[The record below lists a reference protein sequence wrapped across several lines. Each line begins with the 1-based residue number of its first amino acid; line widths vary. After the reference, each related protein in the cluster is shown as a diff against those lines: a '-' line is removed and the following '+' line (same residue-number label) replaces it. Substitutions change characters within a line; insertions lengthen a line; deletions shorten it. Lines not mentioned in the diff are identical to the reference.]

1 VPEPPGTMVSS
12 QIQVTASRTILWLG
26 TDQSSPVKSSPSAT
40 GASIPDRQSYRTD
53 SPTGVTHRHAHT
65 HFTQVNIHPELT
77 SEPRRAS
84 ATVASPLTADD
95 NTGSDA
101 GRQVKMMRTD
111 SKGRSAS
118 PHRITYKSDFHAIK
132 CSFDTGTSLQPGTK
146 AALRS
151 AMHPTRL
158 PSCLSDTLVSHTS
171 TSMGSRGRIHSAR
184 GTKIRD
190 NIFLQMDS
198 QQLKQ
203 DGGPT
208 LTSGSTP
215 LLPPNNASLQLQ
227 TSPFSGSRRSV
238 VSSSSVLSAVANISI
253 PDPPLQDKPS
263 RSEEIVDIDRA
274 ALAQKFSVAR
284 RLFETK
290 VMEVE
295 GGGGQASK
303 GVTGRGSKGTADGP
317 GEEEEGR
324 AGLTQVEKG
333 GEAGGKRKH
342 TEEDSSD
349 KDKSINPP
357 VINISLPQSPAQV
370 SLTRHPKSPASD
382 GPYEATSNKSPCY
395 LDTHGNAAGIGTEE
409 ESAALGLCLTP
420 EEPVRAELVDVK
432 NESSESDENEEEKG
446 RREAKMWL
454 KDEEE
459 KHMNKESVKDF
470 VDDVFEEASMDT
482 TPGPYMLE
490 NREEL
495 SAGEGRPDAPSEVH
509 QKELSASMSWR
520 REAENDGELGR
531 DKYQQVN
538 EQWEGQNRQ
547 FIARAEWSTGKGNNG
562 EEKTNAGVG
571 ESAGRK
577 ERGMMQEEDNVEEVE
592 SYGVGKRIG
601 VGGEEEECKQSQE
614 KERTRK
620 EKKSE
625 KEGATAE
632 LREEHIDEEA
642 KHEVHRAG
650 SDGKDDTGGGKEDQ
664 TGSADFCGI
673 ENEAFVYEQESQAR
687 PEHSKPDA
695 GNQLLLEY
703 EEIPG
708 VPELAD
714 EDAAE
719 VAKRKVKFSSAPIRV
734 FCTYSNADY
743 DRHNEDI
750 DPVSASA
757 EYELEKRV
765 DRMDVFPVEIE
776 KGDDGLGI
784 SIIGMGVGADQGLEK
799 LGIFVKTV
807 TEGGATQKDG
817 RIQVND
823 QIVEVDGVSLV
834 GVSQLFAATVLKNT
848 SGLVKFLIGREK
860 EGVESE
866 VARLINES
874 LEMDK
879 TSSKRERASR
889 DEDNDA
895 SMSERGSLAEEEEED
910 EEEDVSVLSSLDNYH
925 LCLKYQQAWEEQHAC
940 WESQRAELEQRAEDG
955 EEKADKLEKYWQ
967 EAQTLCRVVSQR
979 LADAQSQS
987 ESLEIKY
994 SKAKRLVREYQSR
1007 EEERE
1012 KREADLRREME
1023 EREKLHRE
1031 TVERLQIRV
1040 SGDSSILCGFT
1051 SCHFSVVIVSHCLS
1065 QIAQLERKEPVTNNH
1080 SVDSSVT
1087 GPDWYIPVP
1096 DTGRLDSSAH
1106 IARAQLAQKSKRHPP
1121 SRDKLRES
1129 FRKQEDEV
1137 QKPQES
1143 QSLSAPTVP
1152 QRSSRSDLSSTSS
1165 FSAFSPQPP
1174 TSVFTPPIYI
1184 SDTVTPS
1191 PCKSSASRK
1200 SKRKFPDFSGI
1211 RKSLSKRRSE
1221 KYRKRSI
1228 NNSGGSCGDLVD
1240 EPVGV
1245 SPPGSITSMP
1255 SCLPFPWFGERGRE
1269 KEADSERG
1277 RERLRS
1283 VSSSSLPYLTT
1294 TGRRDQSIGS
1304 PVGSSS
1310 MVGHV
1315 SDLSLSG
1322 HSHTFTFSSTETLD
1336 DDPVPTNNN
1345 NQWQC
1350 RPVLEWSNQ
1359 QVCLWLIAM
1368 NMDQYASEFAARG
1381 VDGTQLLSMDS
1392 EKLKALGVCSHSDRS
1407 ALKKKL
1413 KAMKKSEERG
1423 QRKGE
1428 TKVKGEEKEKNAV
1441 LDKDSE
1447 EKEKARMMTTMMEEK
1462 SVKDTR
1468 RSGKTVRTE
1477 SLL

>member
-1 VPEPPGTMVSS
+1 
-12 QIQVTASRTILWLG
+12 
-26 TDQSSPVKSSPSAT
+26 
-40 GASIPDRQSYRTD
+40 
-53 SPTGVTHRHAHT
+53 
-65 HFTQVNIHPELT
+65 
-77 SEPRRAS
+77 
-84 ATVASPLTADD
+84 
-95 NTGSDA
+95 
-101 GRQVKMMRTD
+101 MMRTD
-111 SKGRSAS
+111 NKGRSAS

-146 AALRS
+146 ADAAQRS
-151 AMHPTRL
+151 AVHPTRL
-158 PSCLSDTLVSHTS
+158 PSSLSDPIMSNTS
-171 TSMGSRGRIHSAR
+171 TNTSTGSRGRVHSTR

-203 DGGPT
+203 DGGPV
-208 LTSGSTP
+208 LSSGSTP
-215 LLPPNNASLQLQ
+215 LLSPHNPILQLQ

-238 VSSSSVLSAVANISI
+238 VSSSSVLSTVANISTTESS
-253 PDPPLQDKPS
+253 LQDKPS
-263 RSEEIVDIDRA
+263 RSEEIADIDRA
-274 ALAQKFSVAR
+274 ALAQKFSVTR

-295 GGGGQASK
+295 GQVSK
-303 GVTGRGSKGTADGP
+303 GIAGRGSKGMADGK
-317 GEEEEGR
+317 GGGEEEEEEEGR
-324 AGLTQVEKG
+324 GGVSQVEK
-333 GEAGGKRKH
+333 EASEKRNY
-342 TEEDSSD
+342 TEEESFD
-349 KDKSINPP
+349 KDKSINLPI
-357 VINISLPQSPAQV
+357 INFSLPKPPAQA
-370 SLTRHPKSPASD
+370 SLTGHPKSPVSD
-382 GPYEATSNKSPCY
+382 GPSEASNTSPSY
-395 LDTHGNAAGIGTEE
+395 LDKHCQTTGSQTEE
-409 ESAALGLCLTP
+409 ESATCDLCLTP

-432 NESSESDENEEEKG
+432 NESSESDENEGEK
-446 RREAKMWL
+446 EQKDAKNWL
-454 KDEEE
+454 KDERE
-459 KHMNKESVKDF
+459 KYMNRAEGERVQHL
-470 VDDVFEEASMDT
+470 VDDVFEELSMET
-482 TPGPYMLE
+482 TPGHYTLE
-490 NREEL
+490 NRVEL
-495 SAGEGRPDAPSEVH
+495 RAGDSRPVVPSEEH
-509 QKELSASMSWR
+509 QKELSASMSCK
-520 REAENDGELGR
+520 RETTDGGEGGR
-531 DKYQQVN
+531 DKYRQVN
-538 EQWEGQNRQ
+538 EQWEGQKRQ
-547 FIARAEWSTGKGNNG
+547 FIARAEKSTEEGNYRLK
-562 EEKTNAGVG
+562 KTDAGVE
-571 ESAGRK
+571 ESAGSK
-577 ERGMMQEEDNVEEVE
+577 ERGMIQEEGIHTEVE
-592 SYGVGKRIG
+592 SYSVGKRKG
-601 VGGEEEECKQSQE
+601 KEECKQSQE
-614 KERTRK
+614 KERT
-620 EKKSE
+620 E
-625 KEGATAE
+625 KEGE
-632 LREEHIDEEA
+632 CEREEGTAFEMQEEHVNEDV
-642 KHEVHRAG
+642 KHEVCREG
-650 SDGKDDTGGGKEDQ
+650 SDGKDHVRGGKEDQ
-664 TGSADFCGI
+664 TGI
-673 ENEAFVYEQESQAR
+673 ENKAFVYEQESQSH
-687 PEHSKPDA
+687 PDHSTSPSQEWENSIHA
-695 GNQLLLEY
+695 GDLLLLEC

-714 EDAAE
+714 QEDEEAAE
-719 VAKRKVKFSSAPIRV
+719 VAKRKVRFSSAPIKV
-734 FCTYSNADY
+734 FSTYSNAQY

-757 EYELEKRV
+757 EFELEKRV

-776 KGDDGLGI
+776 KGDEGLGI

-823 QIVEVDGVSLV
+823 QIVDVDGVSLV

-879 TSSKRERASR
+879 TSRKRGRAGG
-889 DEDNDA
+889 DEDNDG
-895 SMSERGSLAEEEEED
+895 SMSERGSVVEEEEED
-910 EEEDVSVLSSLDNYH
+910 EEEDVSVLSGLDNYQ
-925 LCLKYQQAWEEQHAC
+925 LCLKYQQLQSKLQSRAAQLHHAREKLAAWEEQQAY
-940 WESQRAELEQRAEDG
+940 WESQKAELEQRVEDA

-1012 KREADLRREME
+1012 NREADLRREME

-1031 TVERLQIRV
+1031 IVETLQI
-1040 SGDSSILCGFT
+1040 
-1051 SCHFSVVIVSHCLS
+1051 
-1065 QIAQLERKEPVTNNH
+1065 QIAQLERKEPERKNH

-1129 FRKQEDEV
+1129 FRKQQDEV
-1137 QKPQES
+1137 QKHQES
-1143 QSLSAPTVP
+1143 KSLSAPTVV

-1165 FSAFSPQPP
+1165 LSALSPQPP
-1174 TSVFTPPIYI
+1174 TSSVFTPPIYI
-1184 SDTVTPS
+1184 NDTVTPS

-1200 SKRKFPDFSGI
+1200 SKRKFPDFSDL
-1211 RKSLSKRRSE
+1211 RKSLSKRSE
-1221 KYRKRSI
+1221 KHRKR
-1228 NNSGGSCGDLVD
+1228 GSCGDLVD
-1240 EPVGV
+1240 EPAGV
-1245 SPPGSITSMP
+1245 SPSGSVTSMP

-1269 KEADSERG
+1269 KGEEGERD

-1294 TGRRDQSIGS
+1294 TGRRNQSIGS

-1315 SDLSLSG
+1315 SDLSLYG
-1322 HSHTFTFSSTETLD
+1322 HTFTFSSTETLD

-1345 NQWQC
+1345 NQWQT
-1350 RPVLEWSNQ
+1350 RPVSEWNNQ

-1368 NMDQYASEFAARG
+1368 SMDQYASEFAARA
-1381 VDGTQLLSMDS
+1381 VDGTQLLNMDS

-1413 KAMKKSEERG
+1413 KEMKKSEEKA

-1428 TKVKGEEKEKNAV
+1428 KEKEKNAV
-1441 LDKDSE
+1441 LDKESE
-1447 EKEKARMMTTMMEEK
+1447 EKEKARMMEK
-1462 SVKDTR
+1462 SVKDGR
-1468 RSGKTVRTE
+1468 HSGKTVRTE

>member
-1 VPEPPGTMVSS
+1 
-12 QIQVTASRTILWLG
+12 
-26 TDQSSPVKSSPSAT
+26 
-40 GASIPDRQSYRTD
+40 
-53 SPTGVTHRHAHT
+53 
-65 HFTQVNIHPELT
+65 
-77 SEPRRAS
+77 
-84 ATVASPLTADD
+84 
-95 NTGSDA
+95 
-101 GRQVKMMRTD
+101 MMRTD

-118 PHRITYKSDFHAIK
+118 PHRITYKTDFHAIK
-132 CSFDTGTSLQPGTK
+132 CSFDTGSSLQPVTK
-146 AALRS
+146 AAAAQHS
-151 AMHPTRL
+151 AAVHPTRL
-158 PSCLSDTLVSHTS
+158 PSSLSDPIMSHTS
-171 TSMGSRGRIHSAR
+171 TSASTGSRGRVHSTR

-203 DGGPT
+203 DGGPV
-208 LTSGSTP
+208 LSSGSTP
-215 LLPPNNASLQLQ
+215 LLSHHNPTPQPQN
-227 TSPFSGSRRSV
+227 SPFSGSRRSV
-238 VSSSSVLSAVANISI
+238 VSSSSVLSTVANISN
-253 PDPPLQDKPS
+253 LQDKLS
-263 RSEEIVDIDRA
+263 RSEEIADIDRA
-274 ALAQKFSVAR
+274 ALAQKFSVTR

-295 GGGGQASK
+295 GGGGQFLK
-303 GVTGRGSKGTADGP
+303 GRGSKGMPDGK

-324 AGLTQVEKG
+324 G
-333 GEAGGKRKH
+333 GVSQEEASGEMKH
-342 TEEDSSD
+342 TKEENSN
-349 KDKSINPP
+349 KDKSINVPI
-357 VINISLPQSPAQV
+357 INISSPKPAAQTL
-370 SLTRHPKSPASD
+370 LTGHPKSPVSD
-382 GPYEATSNKSPCY
+382 GTSESSSTSPSCLY
-395 LDTHGNAAGIGTEE
+395 KHGQTTASKTEE
-409 ESAALGLCLTP
+409 EKATLDLCLTP

-432 NESSESDENEEEKG
+432 NESSESDENEEEKEKK
-446 RREAKMWL
+446 EAKNWL
-454 KDEEE
+454 KDAYMTKAGEC
-459 KHMNKESVKDF
+459 VQDL
-470 VDDVFEEASMDT
+470 VDDVFEEPSMET
-482 TPGPYMLE
+482 TPSTLE
-490 NREEL
+490 NEVD
-495 SAGEGRPDAPSEVH
+495 GRPVIPSVEYE
-509 QKELSASMSWR
+509 KESLAR
-520 REAENDGELGR
+520 TACKRETEDDKEGGG
-531 DKYQQVN
+531 DKYRQVN
-538 EQWEGQNRQ
+538 EQWEGQRRQ
-547 FIARAEWSTGKGNNG
+547 FIAWAEKSTEKGG
-562 EEKTNAGVG
+562 FREEKTDAGVE
-571 ESAGRK
+571 ESAARK
-577 ERGMMQEEDNVEEVE
+577 ERGLMEEAEGIDKEERRK
-592 SYGVGKRIG
+592 SA
-601 VGGEEEECKQSQE
+601 EEKCKQSQE
-614 KERTRK
+614 EERT
-620 EKKSE
+620 E
-625 KEGATAE
+625 KEE
-632 LREEHIDEEA
+632 LNKEV
-642 KHEVHRAG
+642 KHEEG
-650 SDGKDDTGGGKEDQ
+650 SDGKDKAGGGQEEQ
-664 TGSADFCGI
+664 TGAEVICGI
-673 ENEAFVYEQESQAR
+673 ENEAFVYEQEFQS
-687 PEHSKPDA
+687 HSTPP
-695 GNQLLLEY
+695 GQEWENSSHTENSPLLEY

-708 VPELAD
+708 LPEVADQED

-719 VAKRKVKFSSAPIRV
+719 AEKTKVRFSSAPIKV
-734 FCTYSNADY
+734 YCTYSNAEY

-776 KGDDGLGI
+776 KGDEGLGI

-879 TSSKRERASR
+879 TSRKRGRVGR
-889 DEDNDA
+889 DEYNDSSVSEA
-895 SMSERGSLAEEEEED
+895 QWHRDSMAEEEEED
-910 EEEDVSVLSSLDNYH
+910 EEEDVSVLSSLDNYQ
-925 LCLKYQQAWEEQHAC
+925 LCLKYQQLQSKLRSRVAQLHLAREKLKALEEQQAC
-940 WESQRAELEQRAEDG
+940 WESQKEELEQRVEDG

-994 SKAKRLVREYQSR
+994 NKAKRLVREYQSR

-1023 EREKLHRE
+1023 ERDKLHRE
-1031 TVERLQIRV
+1031 TVERLQI
-1040 SGDSSILCGFT
+1040 
-1051 SCHFSVVIVSHCLS
+1051 
-1065 QIAQLERKEPVTNNH
+1065 QIAQLERNEPERKNH
-1080 SVDSSVT
+1080 SVDSVT
-1087 GPDWYIPVP
+1087 GLDWYIPIP

-1129 FRKQEDEV
+1129 FRKQEDEA
-1137 QKPQES
+1137 QKHQEG
-1143 QSLSAPTVP
+1143 QLLAAPTVV
-1152 QRSSRSDLSSTSS
+1152 QRNSRSDLSSISS
-1165 FSAFSPQPP
+1165 SSALSPQPP
-1174 TSVFTPPIYI
+1174 TSLVFSPPIYI
-1184 SDTVTPS
+1184 NDTVTPS

-1200 SKRKFPDFSGI
+1200 SKRKFPDFSGL

-1221 KYRKRSI
+1221 KHRKRSI
-1228 NNSGGSCGDLVD
+1228 TNRGSCGDLVD
-1240 EPVGV
+1240 EPAGV
-1245 SPPGSITSMP
+1245 SPSGSVTSMP

-1269 KEADSERG
+1269 KEEEAERG

-1304 PVGSSS
+1304 PVCSSS

-1345 NQWQC
+1345 NQWQS
-1350 RPVLEWSNQ
+1350 RPVLEWNNQ

-1368 NMDQYASEFAARG
+1368 NMDQYASEFAAKG

-1392 EKLKALGVCSHSDRS
+1392 EKLKALGVCNHNDRS

-1413 KAMKKSEERG
+1413 KEMRKSEEKE
-1423 QRKGE
+1423 QKKGE
-1428 TKVKGEEKEKNAV
+1428 KRLKEEKEKERNVV
-1441 LDKDSE
+1441 LDKENED
-1447 EKEKARMMTTMMEEK
+1447 KARMMMMEEK
-1462 SVKDTR
+1462 SAKDAR
-1468 RSGKTVRTE
+1468 RGVKTV
-1477 SLL
+1477 

>member
-1 VPEPPGTMVSS
+1 
-12 QIQVTASRTILWLG
+12 
-26 TDQSSPVKSSPSAT
+26 
-40 GASIPDRQSYRTD
+40 
-53 SPTGVTHRHAHT
+53 
-65 HFTQVNIHPELT
+65 
-77 SEPRRAS
+77 
-84 ATVASPLTADD
+84 
-95 NTGSDA
+95 
-101 GRQVKMMRTD
+101 MMRSD

-132 CSFDTGTSLQPGTK
+132 CSFDTGTTLQPGTK
-146 AALRS
+146 AAAAQRS
-151 AMHPTRL
+151 AVHSTRL
-158 PSCLSDTLVSHTS
+158 LSSLSDPIMSHTS
-171 TSMGSRGRIHSAR
+171 TNTGSGGRVRSTR

-203 DGGPT
+203 DGGPV
-208 LTSGSTP
+208 LSSGSTP
-215 LLPPNNASLQLQ
+215 LFSPHNPSLQPQ
-227 TSPFSGSRRSV
+227 TSPFSGSRHSV
-238 VSSSSVLSAVANISI
+238 ISSSSVQSTMANSFT
-253 PDPPLQDKPS
+253 PESSLQDKLS

-274 ALAQKFSVAR
+274 ALAQKFSVTR

-290 VMEVE
+290 VTEVE
-295 GGGGQASK
+295 GGGGQVSK
-303 GVTGRGSKGTADGP
+303 GITGRGSKGMADGK

-324 AGLTQVEKG
+324 DVSQMEKD
-333 GEAGGKRKH
+333 K
-342 TEEDSSD
+342 EDSFD
-349 KDKSINPP
+349 RDKSINLPI
-357 VINISLPQSPAQV
+357 INISSPKPPAQA
-370 SLTRHPKSPASD
+370 SLTRHPKSPVSD
-382 GPYEATSNKSPCY
+382 GPSEASDTSPSC
-395 LDTHGNAAGIGTEE
+395 LDKHGQTTGSQTEE
-409 ESAALGLCLTP
+409 ERPESTTLNLCLTP
-420 EEPVRAELVDVK
+420 EEPVRAELVDLK

-446 RREAKMWL
+446 RKEAENWL
-454 KDEEE
+454 KDEW
-459 KHMNKESVKDF
+459 KNNTKKVAGESVQDL
-470 VDDVFEEASMDT
+470 VDDVFEGPGKETRPCTLQNGVDIGAGDSRPV
-482 TPGPYMLE
+482 TPSEEYL
-490 NREEL
+490 REL
-495 SAGEGRPDAPSEVH
+495 SARMSYKRETKDDGEGE
-509 QKELSASMSWR
+509 
-520 REAENDGELGR
+520 G
-531 DKYQQVN
+531 DKYRQVN
-538 EQWEGQNRQ
+538 EQREGLRRQ
-547 FIARAEWSTGKGNNG
+547 LIARAEKLAEKGEYG
-562 EEKTNAGVG
+562 EKKTDEGVEEG
-571 ESAGRK
+571 AVKK
-577 ERGMMQEEDNVEEVE
+577 EIGMMQEEGTNKDT
-592 SYGVGKRIG
+592 SYSVGKRK
-601 VGGEEEECKQSQE
+601 GGGEECKQSPE
-614 KERTRK
+614 KE
-620 EKKSE
+620 EKSE
-625 KEGATAE
+625 KEE
-632 LREEHIDEEA
+632 PQEERVNEEV
-642 KHEVHRAG
+642 KHEECRED
-650 SDGKDDTGGGKEDQ
+650 SDGKDHVGGGKEDQ
-664 TGSADFCGI
+664 AGSTAVGGF
-673 ENEAFVYEQESQAR
+673 ENEAFVYEQESQSHAASPR
-687 PEHSKPDA
+687 QGRDNSTPG
-695 GNQLLLEY
+695 GNQLLSEY

-708 VPELAD
+708 VPEVADQED

-719 VAKRKVKFSSAPIRV
+719 VGKRRVRFSSAPIKV
-734 FCTYSNADY
+734 YCTYSNADY

-776 KGDDGLGI
+776 KGNDGLGI

-823 QIVEVDGVSLV
+823 QIVDVDGVSLV

-848 SGLVKFLIGREK
+848 SGLVRFLIGREK

-879 TSSKRERASR
+879 TSGKSGRAGG
-889 DEDNDA
+889 DEYNDS
-895 SMSERGSLAEEEEED
+895 SMSERGSVAEEEEED
-910 EEEDVSVLSSLDNYH
+910 EEEDVSVLSSLDNYQ
-925 LCLKYQQAWEEQHAC
+925 LCLKYQQLQSKLRSRAAQLHHAREKLKALEEQQAC
-940 WESQRAELEQRAEDG
+940 WESQKNELEQKVEDG

-1012 KREADLRREME
+1012 KREADLRSEME
-1023 EREKLHRE
+1023 EKDKLHRE
-1031 TVERLQIRV
+1031 TVERLQI
-1040 SGDSSILCGFT
+1040 
-1051 SCHFSVVIVSHCLS
+1051 
-1065 QIAQLERKEPVTNNH
+1065 QIAQLERNEPERQNH
-1080 SVDSSVT
+1080 SVDSSGT

-1129 FRKQEDEV
+1129 FRKQEDEA
-1137 QKPQES
+1137 QKQQEN
-1143 QSLSAPTVP
+1143 QSLPAPTAA

-1165 FSAFSPQPP
+1165 LSALSPQPP
-1174 TSVFTPPIYI
+1174 TSSNFTPPIYVTH
-1184 SDTVTPS
+1184 TVTPS

-1200 SKRKFPDFSGI
+1200 SKRKFPDFSGL

-1221 KYRKRSI
+1221 KHRKRSI
-1228 NNSGGSCGDLVD
+1228 NNRGSCGDLVD

-1245 SPPGSITSMP
+1245 SPSGSVTSMP

-1269 KEADSERG
+1269 KEEPERG

-1294 TGRRDQSIGS
+1294 TGRRAQSIGS
-1304 PVGSSS
+1304 PVCSSS

-1345 NQWQC
+1345 NQWQS
-1350 RPVLEWSNQ
+1350 RPVLEWNNQ

-1368 NMDQYASEFAARG
+1368 SMDQYASEFAARG

-1413 KAMKKSEERG
+1413 KEIKKSEEKG
-1423 QRKGE
+1423 QRREEKRLKE
-1428 TKVKGEEKEKNAV
+1428 EKEKEKNAV
-1441 LDKDSE
+1441 LEKESE
-1447 EKEKARMMTTMMEEK
+1447 EKEKARMVMMEK
-1462 SVKDTR
+1462 PVKEAR
-1468 RSGKTVRTE
+1468 RSGKTIRTE